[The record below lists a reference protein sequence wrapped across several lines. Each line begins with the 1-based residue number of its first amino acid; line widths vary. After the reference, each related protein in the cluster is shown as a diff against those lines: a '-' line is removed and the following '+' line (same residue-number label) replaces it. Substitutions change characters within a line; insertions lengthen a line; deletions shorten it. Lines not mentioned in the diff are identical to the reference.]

1 MICFEYR
8 AACTDGSVVAGTL
21 SGNNQQDVIR
31 QLRALGQ
38 IPIRIDES
46 TRNIRTGSSRLSVRR
61 RKISERDIADMTRE
75 LATLLR
81 AGMPVDRALGVLTT
95 LAENPELE
103 TLLDDVR
110 SEVKGGSSLA
120 NAVARHD
127 KVFSRLYINLLRAGE
142 SGGALEIVLE
152 RLAEHLDRNYET
164 RATIQSALIY
174 PLVLV
179 FVAFVS
185 VFILLGYVVP
195 QFTEMFESAGEALP
209 LSTRITI
216 AAGNFLQSWGWL
228 LIVAVVLGGLMV
240 KRQLSQD
247 ATAYRW
253 HNLALSL
260 PLAGTIILK
269 NEVSRFA
276 RTLATLL
283 QNGIPILK
291 ALGIVKD
298 TMSNRVLADGL
309 DEVVS
314 RMTEGQ
320 SLAEPLASKTRFP
333 AFAVQMIRVG
343 EESGDLPE
351 ILMQVAETYDRD
363 TQVTIKRSLALLEP
377 ILILG
382 LGALIA
388 GVIISILVAILGVNE
403 LVI

>member
-1 MICFEYR
+1 MICFDYR

-21 SGNNQQDVIR
+21 SGTNQQDVIR

-46 TRNIRTGSSRLSVRR
+46 AQDKRTGSSRLSIRR

-75 LATLLR
+75 LAILLR

-120 NAVARHD
+120 DAVARHD
-127 KVFSRLYINLLRAGE
+127 QVFSRLYINLLRAGE

-164 RATIQSALIY
+164 RSTIQSALIY

-195 QFTEMFESAGEALP
+195 QFTEMFESAGQALP

-216 AAGNFLQSWGWL
+216 TVGNFLQSWGWL
-228 LIVAVVLGGLMV
+228 LVVALVLGGLFL
-240 KRQLSQD
+240 KRQLAQD

-253 HNLALSL
+253 HNMALSL

-343 EESGDLPE
+343 EESGDLPG

>member
-1 MICFEYR
+1 MICFDYR

-21 SGNNQQDVIR
+21 SGTNQQDVIR

-46 TRNIRTGSSRLSVRR
+46 TQDKRTGSSRLSVRR

-75 LATLLR
+75 LAILLR

-127 KVFSRLYINLLRAGE
+127 HVFSRLYINLLRAGE

-209 LSTRITI
+209 MSTRITI
-216 AAGNFLQSWGWL
+216 AVGNFLQSWGWL
-228 LIVAVVLGGLMV
+228 LIVAVVLGGLLI
-240 KRQLSQD
+240 KRQLAQD

-298 TMSNRVLADGL
+298 TMSNRVLAEGL

-343 EESGDLPE
+343 EESGDLPG
-351 ILMQVAETYDRD
+351 ILVQVAETYDRD

>member
-1 MICFEYR
+1 MMNFEYR
-8 AACTDGSVVAGTL
+8 AACVDGSVVT
-21 SGNNQQDVIR
+21 GNLTGINQRDVIQ

-46 TRNIRTGSSRLSVRR
+46 TQDSRPKSSRLSFRR
-61 RKISERDIADMTRE
+61 RKVSDRDVADITRE
-75 LATLLR
+75 LAILLR
-81 AGMPVDRALGVLTT
+81 AGMPVDSALGVLTT
-95 LAENPELE
+95 LAENPALA
-103 TLLDDVR
+103 TMLDDIR
-110 SEVKGGSSLA
+110 DEVKGGSSLA
-120 NAVARHD
+120 DAVARHD
-127 KVFSRLYINLLRAGE
+127 QVFDRLYINLLRAGE
-142 SGGALEIVLE
+142 SGGALEVVLE

-164 RATIQSALIY
+164 RSTVQSALIY

-179 FVAFVS
+179 FVAISS

-195 QFTEMFESAGEALP
+195 QFTEMFESAGAALP
-209 LSTRITI
+209 TSTRITI

-228 LIVAVVLGGLMV
+228 LITACVLGGLFI
-240 KRQLSQD
+240 KRQLAQD

-260 PLAGTIILK
+260 PLAGTIIIK

-291 ALGIVKD
+291 ALAIVKD

-309 DEVVS
+309 DEVVN
-314 RMTEGQ
+314 RMSDGQ
-320 SLAEPLASKTRFP
+320 SLAEPLKATRFP

-343 EESGDLPE
+343 EESGSLSE

-377 ILILG
+377 VLILV

>member
-1 MICFEYR
+1 MMNFEYR
-8 AACTDGSVVAGTL
+8 AACADGSVVAGNLT
-21 SGNNQQDVIR
+21 GINQRDVIR

-46 TRNIRTGSSRLSVRR
+46 TQDLRPKSSRLSF
-61 RKISERDIADMTRE
+61 RKRKVSDRDVADITRE

-95 LAENPELE
+95 LAENPALA
-103 TLLDDVR
+103 TMLDAVR
-110 SEVKGGSSLA
+110 DEVKGGSSLA
-120 NAVARHD
+120 DAVARHD
-127 KVFSRLYINLLRAGE
+127 QVFDRLYINLLRAGE
-142 SGGALEIVLE
+142 SGGALEVVLE

-164 RATIQSALIY
+164 RSTVQSALIY

-179 FVAFVS
+179 FVAVLS

-195 QFTEMFESAGEALP
+195 QFTEMFESAGAALP
-209 LSTRITI
+209 VSTRITI

-228 LIVAVVLGGLMV
+228 LITAGILGGHFI
-240 KRQLSQD
+240 KRQLAQD

-260 PLAGTIILK
+260 PLAGTIIIK

-291 ALGIVKD
+291 ALAIVKD
-298 TMSNRVLADGL
+298 TMSNRVLADSL

-314 RMTEGQ
+314 HMSDGQ
-320 SLAEPLASKTRFP
+320 SLSDPLKATRFP

-343 EESGDLPE
+343 EESGNLSE

>member
-1 MICFEYR
+1 MICFDYR

-21 SGNNQQDVIR
+21 SGTNQQDIIR

-46 TRNIRTGSSRLSVRR
+46 TQDKRAGSSRPSFRR

-75 LATLLR
+75 LAILLR

-103 TLLDDVR
+103 SLLDDVR

-127 KVFSRLYINLLRAGE
+127 QVFSRLYINLLRAGE

-228 LIVAVVLGGLMV
+228 LVVAIGLGGLLI
-240 KRQLSQD
+240 KRQLAQD

-298 TMSNRVLADGL
+298 TMSNRVLAEGL

-314 RMTEGQ
+314 RMTEGVSRNRWQ
-320 SLAEPLASKTRFP
+320 ARHAFP
-333 AFAVQMIRVG
+333 R
-343 EESGDLPE
+343 L
-351 ILMQVAETYDRD
+351 RC
-363 TQVTIKRSLALLEP
+363 R
-377 ILILG
+377 
-382 LGALIA
+382 
-388 GVIISILVAILGVNE
+388 
-403 LVI
+403 